1 MRFFRVLPALS
12 LLLGARAS
20 SLDSREP
27 APHRL
32 DTRALLDV
40 CVSINADLV
49 VPNAL
54 GILTAVG
61 LLGAPRFPS

>member
-20 SLDSREP
+20 FNSREP

-61 LLGAPRFPS
+61 LLGASRFPS